1 MPRLLLF
8 IPLALF
14 IVLGAFLWK
23 GLSLDPNAMPSALV
37 GKPFPTF
44 KMASLE
50 QPERILSNADF
61 AGKAVLVNVWAT
73 WCPSCRQEH
82 SDLLAIADQHKLDIV
97 GLDYKDER
105 PAATTW
111 LHDLGNPYVFTIF
124 DEQGM
129 LGLDLG
135 VFGAPETYLVDAQG
149 IVRYRHVGTITPDV
163 WDKMQELANVK

>member
-14 IVLGAFLWK
+14 VVLGGFLWK

-44 KMASLE
+44 KSASL
-50 QPERILSNADF
+50 QDPERLLSNADF
-61 AGKAVLVNVWAT
+61 AGQPVLVNVWAT

-82 SDLLAIADQHKLDIV
+82 SDLMAIAAEKKLPLI
-97 GLDYKDER
+97 GIDYKDER
-105 PAATTW
+105 PAATAW
-111 LHDLGNPYVFTIF
+111 LAELGNPYLHTIF
-124 DEQGM
+124 DEQGL

-135 VFGAPETYLVDAQG
+135 VFGAPETYFVDAKG
-149 IVRYRHVGTITPDV
+149 IVRFRHVGGITPEA
-163 WDKMQELANVK
+163 WQKIQELLNAN